1 MVDRNAPDWEPEFET
16 AVPGPPGLAKAT
28 SSKVS
33 QRTLGNNIKEMNK
46 AEWASPPPGLAV
58 ALRPLEVQG
67 ENVREEEKRQR
78 CEKCNV
84 CVERFV
90 KSCPGSCPA
99 FSVVVLVFCFY
110 YFLLFHSVDYTYLL
124 YKSNNSNCNGVPTA
138 TFKPGACVSL
148 QTMDH
153 NGLFSK
159 ESRSV
164 QFGRLNSCFKK
175 YSNIDKNSNTLYW
188 SEYVTPGCTGKETKR
203 DKVVGNRNR
212 QTGECHQCDE
222 CKEYDKVGRLDV
234 IWWEKVIC
242 GENSSAYTAAQ
253 LGLATIIVPILSTLF
268 L

>member
-78 CEKCNV
+78 CEVSNV
-84 CVERFV
+84 CVERV
-90 KSCPGSCPA
+90 VYSCPA

-110 YFLLFHSVDYTYLL
+110 YFLFFHSVDYTYLL

-164 QFGRLNSCFKK
+164 QFGRLNSCIK

-203 DKVVGNRNR
+203 DKKDVGNRNR

-222 CKEYDKVGRLDV
+222 CTGYTKVGRLNV